1 MWDPREVIGLQR
13 FPPHQWINPSA
24 GGLIKWISGM
34 LNGGIHLEKV
44 DHRGH
49 MCLSWYSPLPLSSI
63 LSGRHELSRMTPL
76 LGLYHDAF
84 FTSP

>member
-34 LNGGIHLEKV
+34 LNGGIYLEKV
-44 DHRGH
+44 DHWGH
-49 MCLSWYSPLPLSSI
+49 TCLSW
-63 LSGRHELSRMTPL
+63 
-76 LGLYHDAF
+76 
-84 FTSP
+84 